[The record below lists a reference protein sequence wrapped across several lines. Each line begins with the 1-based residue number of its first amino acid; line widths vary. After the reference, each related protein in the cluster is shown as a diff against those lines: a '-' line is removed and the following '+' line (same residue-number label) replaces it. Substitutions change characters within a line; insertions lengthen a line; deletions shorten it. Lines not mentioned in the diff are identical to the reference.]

1 MRYLWTNYNFRD
13 LLKWCERAALCYKK
27 GNADSSLHILQDA
40 IDIFCWA
47 APSNGREKIMYPIFH
62 NTIFLIDERHRLAC
76 TAAGKLGIVS
86 TKVDYF
92 LREYKA
98 HISATPSKFVAG
110 RGQVKCVQNFAAGVK
125 YDEK

>member
-1 MRYLWTNYNFRD
+1 MRYLWIISGI
-13 LLKWCERAALCYKK
+13 C
-27 GNADSSLHILQDA
+27 
-40 IDIFCWA
+40 
-47 APSNGREKIMYPIFH
+47 SNGVKELLCATRKEMLTVLYTFCKMPLISFAGQHPQMVEKKIMSSIFH
-62 NTIFLIDERHRLAC
+62 NINFLIDERHRLAC

-125 YDEK
+125 YDLK